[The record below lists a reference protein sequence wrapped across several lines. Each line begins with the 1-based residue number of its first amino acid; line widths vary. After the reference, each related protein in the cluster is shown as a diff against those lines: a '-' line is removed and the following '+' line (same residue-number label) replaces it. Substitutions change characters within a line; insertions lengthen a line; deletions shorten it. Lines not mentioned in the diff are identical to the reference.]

1 MLERIR
7 LALVNPTGLL
17 KFYKDGVFKAF
28 LFIGFFAMLM
38 ATPLLITTLTFDG
51 ISAQTEATIEDNVA
65 FPDTSCQT
73 INAALECD
81 SDVRHAFYETDGM
94 IFHLDSNTTLELE
107 EYDGFVYHFVLHDES
122 VHLVIMNTIVESR
135 ALEDFEAPVQ
145 SLNLTPTTDSEEE
158 TFYEAIFAATDE
170 IIMDTKPLWGSLVV
184 ITNIMFNIILFL
196 VFILINTLL
205 SKSRL
210 PGIPFKTVFVLMT
223 YAATALYIVLIFNEF
238 LTAIV
243 GEVSFLILII
253 FLFVAFRQMNR
264 MTMALYKRVNKQ

>member
-17 KFYKDGVFKAF
+17 KYYKDGLFKA
-28 LFIGFFAMLM
+28 LLYIGFFAMLM

-51 ISAQTEATIEDNVA
+51 ISAQTKATIEDNVE

-73 INAALECD
+73 VNAALECD
-81 SDVRHAFYETDGM
+81 DAVRHTFYETDGM
-94 IFHLDSNTTLELE
+94 IFHLDSNTAIELE
-107 EYDGFVYHFVLHDES
+107 AYDGFVYHFVLHDES

-135 ALEDFEAPVQ
+135 RLDDFEAPIQ
-145 SLNLTPTTDSEEE
+145 TLNLTPMTDTEED
-158 TFYEAIFAATDE
+158 TFYEAVFAASDE
-170 IIMDTKPLWGSLVV
+170 IILDTKPLWGSMVV
-184 ITNIMFNIILFL
+184 ITNIIFNIILFL
-196 VFILINTLL
+196 VFILINTFL

-210 PGIPFKTVFVLMT
+210 PGIPFKTVFVLMA

-238 LTAIV
+238 LTAMF
-243 GEVSFLILII
+243 GTVSFLILII

-264 MTMALYKRVNKQ
+264 MTMALYKRINRQ